1 MRFLTLVKNR
11 IFFEPLSEYVCFDY
25 IPKFYRMIT
34 KEVIRDIYKNYSKPN
49 PNRDE
54 LQLPYFKNLL
64 KEHHNLSFDDDEII
78 FEDMDPYDPFRRIL
92 LRNVHAILEF
102 TKLVAFVFPNH
113 ILFLGK
119 NSKELRIH
127 FKPEEEEK
135 TSIFG
140 KIFGKK
146 K

>member
-1 MRFLTLVKNR
+1 
-11 IFFEPLSEYVCFDY
+11 
-25 IPKFYRMIT
+25 MIT
-34 KEVIRDIYKNYSKPN
+34 KEVIRDIYKNYNKPN
-49 PNRDE
+49 PNREE
-54 LQLPYFKNLL
+54 LRLPYFKELL

-78 FEDMDPYDPFRRIL
+78 FEDMEPYDPFRRIL

-119 NSKELRIH
+119 NSKDLRIH
-127 FKPEEEEK
+127 FKPEEEEQK

-146 K
+146 NK